1 MELFVENLHTSKGT
15 VQACQLKWTNSWL
28 FVVDAPKG
36 SIVCGSFDVAALNGF
51 GLAAAQI
58 VPEPGKPA
66 YKVGEFVARKITGV
80 NALAAQAGVK
90 PGMSVA
96 EAVELLS

>member
-1 MELFVENLHTSKGT
+1 MELYLENLETKKGT

-36 SIVCGSFDVAALNGF
+36 SIVCGSFDIAALNGF

-66 YKVGEFVARKITGV
+66 YKVGEFVERKITHV
-80 NALAAQAGVK
+80 NELAAKAGVK
-90 PGMSVA
+90 VGMSVKQ
-96 EAVELLS
+96 AVELLS